1 APDTTLTCFN
11 LDDPV
16 VGGLEPAKV
25 ALRRAIA
32 LAYDSPREIRIA
44 RRGQGQPA
52 QSMVMPGTSGFD
64 PAYKSEMGD
73 HDLAR

>member
-1 APDTTLTCFN
+1 
-11 LDDPV
+11 V

-73 HDLAR
+73 HDLARAKALLDLYG